1 MEFSVRFRLL
11 LFMTGGKSNIPTA
24 LNLHFYLAKK
34 IFILFCAYVCKN
46 VLEILKKVGNFFIY
60 FFLYRKNACCFGEI
74 FVLRFLFFVYKYFEN
89 LLHLPMRWIWE
100 IFLGRWWVKCGK
112 RWKCLARYLECGRKV
127 HSRKMFFNLFL
138 IWGFKLVKWKMT

>member
-100 IFLGRWWVKCGK
+100 IFLGRWLWNVEKM
-112 RWKCLARYLECGRKV
+112 KV
-127 HSRKMFFNLFL
+127 SGAIFRVWQKSALSKDVFQSIFNLG
-138 IWGFKLVKWKMT
+138 I